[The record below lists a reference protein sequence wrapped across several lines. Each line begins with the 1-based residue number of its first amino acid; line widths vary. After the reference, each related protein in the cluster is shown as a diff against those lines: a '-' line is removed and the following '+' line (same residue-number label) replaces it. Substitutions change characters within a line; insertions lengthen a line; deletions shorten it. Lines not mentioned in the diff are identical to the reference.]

1 MRDRF
6 TLFVSEV
13 SLKHYQEAHY
23 EVKPRLLARSF
34 REDSAMPAQKPSHC
48 SHRKRLGKNVASLR
62 AHRNLTQG
70 KLAEKVGVSVRYI
83 QSVEAGEYFPSLP
96 TLVRLRA
103 TLRCDWNDIFEG
115 CDKV

>member
-1 MRDRF
+1 MFWR
-6 TLFVSEV
+6 EG
-13 SLKHYQEAHY
+13 
-23 EVKPRLLARSF
+23 F
-34 REDSAMPAQKPSHC
+34 RENSTMPAQKPSSC

-62 AHRNLTQG
+62 VRRKLTQE
-70 KLAEKVGVSVRYI
+70 KLAEKVGVSARYI

-103 TLRCDWNDIFEG
+103 TLRCDWDDIFEG